1 MESHSTTYHTRISK
15 NHKVSARA
23 NAHVLST
30 EAYSP
35 MIYVGGIPIPSSEEH
50 IHGHD

>member
-1 MESHSTTYHTRISK
+1 MESHSITYSIRISK
-15 NHKVSARA
+15 NLKVSARA

-35 MIYVGGIPIPSSEEH
+35 MNYVGGIPIPSSEEL